1 MKLFP
6 KREKSLQ
13 LERLNQIKEKIMNN
27 RWGQI
32 SKYFKKWN
40 TEIKKAHGIEHKC
53 LSKTE
58 RKRIK
63 KGSRFLRKFE
73 IEFVF
78 EEVE

>member
-1 MKLFP
+1 MKLFL
-6 KREKSLQ
+6 KREKFLQ
-13 LERLNQIKEKIMNN
+13 LEKLNQIKEKIMNN

-40 TEIKKAHGIEHKC
+40 TEIQKAHGNKHRC

-73 IEFVF
+73 MEFVF

>member
-1 MKLFP
+1 
-6 KREKSLQ
+6 
-13 LERLNQIKEKIMNN
+13 MNN

-40 TEIKKAHGIEHKC
+40 TEIQKAHGNKYRC

-73 IEFVF
+73 MEFVF